1 MDFVVR
7 NRDHFRTGEPARSE
21 AYYTPA
27 GQADLVAAADRAR
40 ETGTGLLFLVEEDGV
55 LVGRAQLN
63 SVIRGAFDSASV
75 GYGVDR
81 ACTGR
86 GIATAALRLLVGVG
100 FDVLGLH
107 RLQGETLVDNV
118 ASQGVLAACGFEHY
132 GTAPDYLRIDGRW
145 RAHELFQRINPG
157 WRPRGGCGGERRA
170 RDAGRSAHGRHW
182 REYSS
187 HCSSSPDSSHS
198 S

>member
-1 MDFVVR
+1 M
-7 NRDHFRTGEPARSE
+7 TGAMIIFTSLMNASPS
-21 AYYTPA
+21 
-27 GQADLVAAADRAR
+27 G
-40 ETGTGLLFLVEEDGV
+40 F
-55 LVGRAQLN
+55 
-63 SVIRGAFDSASV
+63 IDSASV

-118 ASQGVLAACGFEHY
+118 ASQRVLAACGFEHY

-157 WRPRGGCGGERRA
+157 WRPRGA
-170 RDAGRSAHGRHW
+170 
-182 REYSS
+182 
-187 HCSSSPDSSHS
+187 
-198 S
+198 